1 MLNDTVQ
8 TLYMYDLELEVT
20 VDRDNEIYYRIRN
33 HFCDKILTITSSS
46 LNAVVNILKLTF

>member
-8 TLYMYDLELEVT
+8 TLYMYDLELE